1 MIQALTSSLH
11 EGIVHA
17 EREQRFSEIAEKVLD
32 DTTQHIDVC
41 HLLKARVT
49 LHAKETLLCFLD
61 QLVRA
66 KGRLVHNIHTED
78 RIGRYTTYPAE
89 QWCCTV
95 LPAAD
100 SLGCGK

>member
-1 MIQALTSSLH
+1 MIQGLTSSLH

-17 EREQRFSEIAEKVLD
+17 EREQRLSEIAEKVLD

-49 LHAKETLLCFLD
+49 FHAKKTLLCLFD

-66 KGRLVHNIHTED
+66 E
-78 RIGRYTTYPAE
+78 
-89 QWCCTV
+89 
-95 LPAAD
+95 
-100 SLGCGK
+100 GKD